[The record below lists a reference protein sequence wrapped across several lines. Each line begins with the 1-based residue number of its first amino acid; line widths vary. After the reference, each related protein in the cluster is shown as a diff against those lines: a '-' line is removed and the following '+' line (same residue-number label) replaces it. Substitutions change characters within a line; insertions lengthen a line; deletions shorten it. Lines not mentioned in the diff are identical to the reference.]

1 MSPTDFDDT
10 LRKFMRA
17 RPFMPFVVELL
28 DGRQLVFTEPTVAF
42 DNGGAI
48 SLSKSRLDIFE
59 CEDVRA
65 IRPAAQGATA

>member
-1 MSPTDFDDT
+1 MSPTEFDDT

-28 DGRQLVFTEPTVAF
+28 DGRQLVFAEPTVAF

-48 SLSKSRLDIFE
+48 SLSQSRLDIFE

-65 IRPAAQGATA
+65 IRPTPQGATA